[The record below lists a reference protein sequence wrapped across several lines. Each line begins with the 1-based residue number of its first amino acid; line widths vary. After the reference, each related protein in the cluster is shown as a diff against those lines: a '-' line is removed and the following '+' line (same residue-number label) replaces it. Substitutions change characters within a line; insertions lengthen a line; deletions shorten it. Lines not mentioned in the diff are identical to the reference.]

1 MVRKGIH
8 PEETEAAADRKAL
21 VRDLVVAVV
30 VVGGFFGGLL
40 AYTQTYPPIVVVE
53 SESMQHADT
62 ESYVGVIDTGDLVF
76 VQAAR
81 QRRDV
86 VTWIEGKVTGHATY
100 GDFGDVIV
108 FRKPGFASDS
118 TPVIHRAIMH
128 VRPNATDPLAYDIP
142 DLLPPFPRTLW
153 EGVAAGGVPVQS
165 PFGLHSVTIHRMGW
179 RGDLGITFELSSF
192 AQSSAGAGVE
202 GYLTMGDNN
211 AYDRCSVDPDP
222 CQPLRPYDLFGVV
235 PQGNVLGRARGEIPW
250 FGLLKLTYEP
260 TGTKIAGSVI
270 GVVAAFVLLRKE
282 GDVILVT
289 AILVF
294 AIVGYIAF
302 SYLEPGRPIGT
313 GCCSG
318 WGDTYAPANSWTSLA
333 IALPL
338 VFGSPFL
345 VEAAVWAWGRYIA
358 PRIRR
363 RRAAGVDAPTDPP
376 ER

>member
-1 MVRKGIH
+1 MAREITH
-8 PEETEAAADRKAL
+8 PEERDAAADRKGL

-30 VVGGFFGGLL
+30 IVGGFFGGLL

-62 ESYVGVIDTGDLVF
+62 VSYVGVIDTGDLVL

-81 QRRDV
+81 ERRDV
-86 VTWIEGKVTGHATY
+86 VTWIEGKVTGHQTY

-108 FRKPGFASDS
+108 FRKPGFSSDS
-118 TPVIHRAIMH
+118 TPVIHRAIMY
-128 VRPNATDPLAYDIP
+128 VVPSPTDPDAYDIP
-142 DLLPPFPRTLW
+142 DLERYPDVWW
-153 EGVAAGGVPVQS
+153 EGVAAGDVPVQS

-179 RGDLGITFELSSF
+179 QGNLGITFDLESF
-192 AQSSAGAGVE
+192 ARSSTGGVAG
-202 GYLTMGDNN
+202 YITMGDNN
-211 AYDRCSVDPDP
+211 AYGACSVNPDP

-260 TGTKIAGSVI
+260 TPTKIAGSVI

-282 GDVILVT
+282 GDVVLVT
-289 AILVF
+289 AVLVF

-302 SYLEPGRPIGT
+302 SYIEPGRPFST

-318 WGDTYAPANSWTSLA
+318 WGDADAPANSWTSLA

-345 VEAAVWAWGRYIA
+345 VEAVVWAWGRYVA

-363 RRAAGVDAPTDPP
+363 GRQADVEAAADPP
-376 ER
+376 GP